1 METFS
6 IYKNLASLNELSEQA
21 AIDELHACSGSDVW
35 ARRMAASRPFRMVED
50 LYEAGERFWFSLP
63 TAEKIAAYASFEPE
77 FVSEEMSEQTG
88 LYKDKF
94 GFIFV
99 IFAVGRS
106 SEEMLAMCRARIG
119 NSVETELQI
128 AAEEHW
134 KILESRLNKLLEK

>member
-1 METFS
+1 
-6 IYKNLASLNELSEQA
+6 
-21 AIDELHACSGSDVW
+21 
-35 ARRMAASRPFRMVED
+35 MVED